1 MAPTRAYSEIR
12 VIMMDSVNGAGKARI
27 RMETGHKDDLF
38 QRIRESG
45 MRVVRLRFEGD
56 CRYGLAD
63 ETTVTLLTDEPF
75 AAWEP
80 DGLLPLAE
88 AKLLPPV
95 APTKIVCVGL
105 NYRTHIAE
113 MGHDFPTEPVL
124 FLKPS
129 TSIIGPGV
137 PIPIP
142 PGVGRVDHEAELG
155 VVIGRRTH
163 NASREEAITNVLGF
177 TCGNDVTARELQQK
191 DGQWTRAKGFDGFCP
206 LGPWVATDVD
216 PSDLALECFV
226 NGERRQ
232 SARTSD
238 MLFDPYE
245 LVSFVSRVM
254 TLVPGDVILT
264 GTPGGI
270 GPLKPGDSVEVRIE
284 GVGSLV
290 NPVC

>member
-1 MAPTRAYSEIR
+1 MEADEWNDPFEQTRR
-12 VIMMDSVNGAGKARI
+12 
-27 RMETGHKDDLF
+27 
-38 QRIRESG
+38 SG
-45 MRVVRLRFEGD
+45 MRVVRLLLGGD

-63 ETTVTLLTDEPF
+63 ETTVTLISDEPF

-80 DGLLPLAE
+80 EGVLPLAE

-105 NYRTHIAE
+105 NYRPHIAE
-113 MGHDFPTEPVL
+113 MGHAFPSEPVI

-129 TSIIGPGV
+129 TAVIGPGQ

-142 PGVGRVDHEAELG
+142 EGVGRVDYEAELG

-163 NASREEAITNVLGF
+163 MATRDEAMANVLGF
-177 TCGNDVTARELQQK
+177 TCGNDVTARDLQRV
-191 DGQWTRAKGFDGFCP
+191 DGQWSRAKGFDGFCP

-216 PSDLALECFV
+216 PSDLLLECWV
-226 NGERRQ
+226 NGELHQ
-232 SARTSD
+232 QARTSE

-245 LVSFVSRVM
+245 LVSFASKVM
-254 TLVPGDVILT
+254 TLVPGDIVLT

-270 GPLKPGDSVEVRIE
+270 GPLECGDTVEVRIE

-290 NPVC
+290 NPVCAEA